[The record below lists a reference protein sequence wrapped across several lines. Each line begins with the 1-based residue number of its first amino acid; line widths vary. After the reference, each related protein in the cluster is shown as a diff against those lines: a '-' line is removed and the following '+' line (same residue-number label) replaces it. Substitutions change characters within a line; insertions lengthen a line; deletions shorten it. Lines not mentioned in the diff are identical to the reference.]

1 MIQRRHL
8 LATAAGVALPTL
20 PALSHAARPLLFNS
34 FLPPTHPLFGRV
46 LKPWAD
52 AVSQATAGRVRFDT
66 PAGSV
71 APAPQQMDAAS
82 KGIIDVGYQFL
93 GNLSDRIKL
102 PQMTNLPLLHVG
114 ARASSIAL
122 WRTHARFFAPAAEF
136 RDVQLLGLF
145 VMYPATVFTMKKAIV
160 APGELKG
167 LKVWSTPGFP
177 ARVLEGVGA
186 SVVAT
191 PAVRSYEIISAGTV
205 DAFASYAVSD
215 AAAFNTLQYAK
226 HVLDLPGH
234 LQAPS
239 FALFMGKQAWAGIA
253 KADQQAVLA
262 LSGEALAQRLTAFDD
277 LEAKARQAAAAQ
289 GVAIAAAGAE
299 MVDAVRRAAQPLE
312 QGWLADAT
320 RRGVDGRAALDFYRA
335 EAHKA

>member
-1 MIQRRHL
+1 MIRRRHL
-8 LATAAGVALPTL
+8 LATAAGAAL
-20 PALSHAARPLLFNS
+20 PALAPAADRPLLFNS
-34 FLPPTHPLFGRV
+34 FLPSSHPLFGRV

-52 AVSQATAGRVRFDT
+52 EVAKATSGRVSFDT

-71 APAPQQMDAAS
+71 APPPQQMDAAA

-102 PQMTNLPLLHVG
+102 PQMTNLPLLHTE
-114 ARASSIAL
+114 ARASSVAL
-122 WRTHARFFAPAAEF
+122 WRTHARYFASAAEF
-136 RDVQLLGLF
+136 RDVHLLGLW
-145 VMYPATVFTMKKAIV
+145 VMYPATVFAMKRPIA
-160 APGELKG
+160 GTEDLKG

-177 ARVLEGVGA
+177 SRVLEGIGA

-226 HVLDLPGH
+226 QVLDLPGH

-239 FALFMGKQAWAGIA
+239 FALFISKRAWSRISPQ
-253 KADQQAVLA
+253 DQQAVTA
-262 LSGEALAQRLTAFDD
+262 LSGEALATRLSAFDEI
-277 LEAKARQAAAAQ
+277 EAKARQAALAQ
-289 GVAIAAAGAE
+289 GIRIEPAGASV
-299 MVDAVRRAAQPLE
+299 VDAVRRAAAPLE
-312 QGWLADAT
+312 QAWLADAT
-320 RRGVDGRAALDFYRA
+320 RLGVDGKAALAFYRQ
-335 EAHKA
+335 EASKA